1 MPVFKVQPNQ
11 NASVNLKTPAPL
23 KGTHK
28 NWDEYFA
35 LAKPRLRA
43 RAEGFQKIFDY
54 TKENLLDDLCI
65 VETGTY
71 REINNYEGDGCS
83 TLLFDHFVKY
93 NGGKLYS
100 VDIDNAACIL
110 ADASTEKAQVV
121 RMDSVE
127 YLNEFD
133 GTISVLYLDSYNI
146 QNWNHDH
153 DAAAHHLKELFVC
166 KEKLKD
172 GALVVIDDNIK
183 SPFNKKLIG
192 KGRLIYEVLHDVL
205 NMEHLVDDY
214 QQAFIWNS

>member
-1 MPVFKVQPNQ
+1 MPVLKVQPNQ

-127 YLNEFD
+127 YLSEFD

-172 GALVVIDDNIK
+172 GALVGDI
-183 SPFNKKLIG
+183 L
-192 KGRLIYEVLHDVL
+192 
-205 NMEHLVDDY
+205 
-214 QQAFIWNS
+214 